1 MQIDPLHH
9 LDPIDDLLLRL
20 RFQPMTL
27 DQVAELT
34 EVSLRDVRKRE
45 ARAMRQLRA
54 LGETNQT
61 ILDHYHKGA

>member
-1 MQIDPLHH
+1 MQIDPLHY
-9 LDPIDDLLLRL
+9 LDPVDDLILRL
-20 RFQPMTL
+20 RFQPMSL

-34 EVSLRDVRKRE
+34 ETTYRQVRRRE